1 MNKRTKK
8 LFLLLSLCLFY
19 FLLSACLSKE
29 EKAVKH
35 AIEKELNQ
43 IKSDDMQTI
52 QNCIAAEE
60 LLPYY
65 GDTEELEEDVASIF
79 TLFYKDFNYKIE
91 KFPKEKT
98 RLLQK

>member
-43 IKSDDMQTI
+43 IKSDDMQ
-52 QNCIAAEE
+52 
-60 LLPYY
+60 
-65 GDTEELEEDVASIF
+65 F
-79 TLFYKDFNYKIE
+79 
-91 KFPKEKT
+91 
-98 RLLQK
+98 